1 MQSSQVLLTL
11 QLFHQWHFVFSVSS
25 VFRKLMNI
33 AFNDM
38 NPFPM
43 KLLKN
48 RREFH
53 MERLTAELQELE
65 RIQEEFVKEQQV
77 ERKDK
82 DLDTAVSEDEEV
94 IQTAVSLHHMS

>member
-1 MQSSQVLLTL
+1 MFLNQDQSFKEKKLKLLMTG
-11 QLFHQWHFVFSVSS
+11 
-25 VFRKLMNI
+25 KLMNI

-94 IQTAVSLHHMS
+94 IQTAVSLHHTS